1 MDEFLNEMA
10 EILEEESVTPE
21 DRLADFESWDSLAA
35 LSVIAFAESDF
46 GVTLSAQDIKS
57 AETIES
63 LYQCVLSK
71 KTA

>member
-35 LSVIAFAESDF
+35 LSVIAFAELDF